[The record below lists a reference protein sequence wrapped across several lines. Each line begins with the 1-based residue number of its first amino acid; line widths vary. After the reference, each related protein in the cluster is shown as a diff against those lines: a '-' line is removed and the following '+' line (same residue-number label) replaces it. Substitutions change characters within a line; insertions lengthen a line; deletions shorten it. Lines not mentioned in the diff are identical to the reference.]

1 MKNLLFLLV
10 SMAVATTSSA
20 QVLFYDRPAQYF
32 EEALVIGNGTMGGIV
47 YGDTKCDRI
56 SLNDIT
62 LWTGEP
68 CNMNVYS
75 PDAHKTIPAIREAL
89 SQGDYRRAD
98 SLQRDVQGHFSQN
111 YQPLGQLAIEY
122 LDTVEAVTG
131 YRRWLDIGNAT
142 ASTLYYRGAYLYT
155 TDYFATHPDSGIVVQ
170 ITTDNPRGI
179 HARLSLSCQLRHSRS
194 LENRNTLVTDG
205 YAGYASLPSYYDAQE
220 KFAYD
225 PQRGIHF
232 RTKVLVRA
240 GSVGTD
246 GDALAKETAKYIR
259 ADGDAIIVDGARQ
272 VTLYIVNATSFNGY
286 DRDPVKQGRPY
297 RQIADARLRHLS
309 AIPYPKLWHR
319 HVNDY
324 QSLYNRVKLSLTAS
338 PSVPASTP
346 AVSTAGTTAPTPAR
360 TKAPTPAVSTAGT
373 PTTPPTDRQL
383 RAYLDESLFNPELEA
398 LYFQYGRYLLIS
410 CSRTP
415 NVPANLQG
423 LWNESVLPPWSCNYT
438 SNINVEENYW
448 PAETAALPE
457 MHQSLFTFMKELQGS
472 GELTAKAYY
481 GVDRGWCLAHN
492 TDIWAMTCPVGLH
505 TGDPMWANW
514 NMGGAWLATH
524 IWEHYTFSLDKDFL
538 REYYPVL
545 RGAAE
550 FCLGW
555 LIPLSSVCRDA
566 VATSEASLITA
577 PSTSPENSFVTPDGY
592 HGRTC
597 FGGTADIAMIREC
610 LTDARNAALVL
621 GDTASAAST
630 TASADPTPVSAAPTP
645 VSAAPTPV
653 SADPTPV
660 SAAPTTASVAST
672 TAPVSPSRA
681 LGGFAAESSFVA
693 ELDAALSRL
702 LPYQIGHKGNLQEWY
717 YDWED
722 EDPHHRHQSHLFG
735 VYPGHCLDDGVNSR
749 EAIHRAAA
757 RTLELKGDQ
766 TTGWSTGWRVNLYA
780 RLHDAK
786 NAYHIYRKLLSYV
799 SPDGYRGPDARR
811 GGGTYPN
818 LLDAHSPF
826 QIDGNFGGCAGVVEM
841 LMQSEYSVRD
851 ASALSTARDASAL
864 STARE
869 GFALTTIELLPALPD
884 NWRDGS
890 VSGIRARGAIT
901 VDMTWR
907 NRRVTA
913 LTLTAQRPCQ
923 VLLLVNGKQHL
934 VKLKKGA
941 NRLSPKVYL

>member
-1 MKNLLFLLV
+1 MTDNVAFKIGLFRWIALFLFPL
-10 SMAVATTSSA
+10 SGTAA
-20 QVLFYDRPAQYF
+20 QTLHYDRPADFF

-47 YGDTKCDRI
+47 YGGTTCDRI

-68 CNMNVYS
+68 CNMNIYS
-75 PDAHKTIPAIREAL
+75 PEAHKTIPAIREAL
-89 SQGDYRRAD
+89 RKGDYKEAD
-98 SLQRDVQGHFSQN
+98 RLQRDVQGHFSQN

-122 LDTVEAVTG
+122 LDTAEAVTN

-142 ASTLYYRGAYLYT
+142 ASTLYYRGQYMYS
-155 TDYFATHPDSGIVVQ
+155 TDYFASHPDSGLVIH

-179 HARLSLSCQLRHSRS
+179 HARFSLSCQLRHSRS
-194 LENRNTLVTDG
+194 VQDGRALVMDG
-205 YAGYASLPSYYDAQE
+205 YAGYASLPSYYDAKE

-225 PQRGIHF
+225 PNRGIHF
-232 RTKVLVRA
+232 RTKVLVSA
-240 GSVGTD
+240 SNVK
-246 GDALAKETAKYIR
+246 AE
-259 ADGDAIIVDGARQ
+259 GDAIVVNGAKE
-272 VTLYIVNATSFNGY
+272 VTLYIVDATSFNGY
-286 DRDPVKQGRPY
+286 DKDPVKQGKPY
-297 RQIADARLRHLS
+297 KQLADARLKHIS
-309 AIPYPKLWHR
+309 SVPYPKLWYR
-319 HVNDY
+319 HVKDY
-324 QSLYNRVKLSLTAS
+324 QSIYNRVKLSL
-338 PSVPASTP
+338 
-346 AVSTAGTTAPTPAR
+346 GTGDADQR
-360 TKAPTPAVSTAGT
+360 
-373 PTTPPTDRQL
+373 PTDVQL
-383 RAYLDESLFNPELEA
+383 REYTDENRFNPELEA

-423 LWNESVLPPWSCNYT
+423 LWNESILPPWSCNYT

-448 PAETAALPE
+448 AAETAALPE
-457 MHQSLFTFMKELQGS
+457 MHLSLLTFMKELQGS

-514 NMGGAWLATH
+514 NMGGAWLSTH

-545 RGAAE
+545 KGAAE

-555 LIPLSSVCRDA
+555 LVPLPDFSPL
-566 VATSEASLITA
+566 TSHPSPLTSHLSPLITA
-577 PSTSPENSFVTPDGY
+577 PATSPENSFVTTDGY

-597 FGGTADIAMIREC
+597 FGGSADMAMIREC
-610 LTDARNAALVL
+610 LSDARDAAKVL
-621 GDTASAAST
+621 GIDKA
-630 TASADPTPVSAAPTP
+630 
-645 VSAAPTPV
+645 
-653 SADPTPV
+653 
-660 SAAPTTASVAST
+660 
-672 TAPVSPSRA
+672 
-681 LGGFAAESSFVA
+681 FVA
-693 ELDAALSRL
+693 EAEKALARL
-702 LPYQIGHKGNLQEWY
+702 LPYMIGKKGNLQEWF

-735 VYPGHCLDDGVNSR
+735 IYPGHHLDDGVNTKA
-749 EAIHRAAA
+749 AIHRAAS

-841 LMQSEYSVRD
+841 LMQSEYDTSKRQPV
-851 ASALSTARDASAL
+851 
-864 STARE
+864 
-869 GFALTTIELLPALPD
+869 IELLPALPD
-884 NWRDGS
+884 NWKDGE
-890 VSGIRARGAIT
+890 VSGLRARGGIT
-901 VDMTWR
+901 VDMTWK
-907 NRRVTA
+907 NKKVSA
-913 LTLTAQRPCQ
+913 LTLTAQQPCKV
-923 VLLLVNGKQHL
+923 VLTINGTQQT
-934 VKLKKGA
+934 VKLKKGQ
-941 NRLSPKVYL
+941 NKCDTVVPLS